1 MQIALKTTTDRLY
14 AVLVAAQKERDQR
27 PDLIEG
33 PDGPECEWA
42 RFERNAMW
50 TEVNRICSERGLP
63 PVLLTQMLDA
73 ERQAVG
79 HSDYSLKYALYCAEI
94 TEK

>member
-1 MQIALKTTTDRLY
+1 MQRALKTAADRLY

-27 PDLIEG
+27 PDLLDG

-50 TEVNRICSERGLP
+50 REVNRIRGERGLK
-63 PVLLTQMLDA
+63 PVLLSSIVSA
-73 ERQAVG
+73 EQQAVG
-79 HSDYSLKYALYCAEI
+79 HCDYTSKLAVYCAEI